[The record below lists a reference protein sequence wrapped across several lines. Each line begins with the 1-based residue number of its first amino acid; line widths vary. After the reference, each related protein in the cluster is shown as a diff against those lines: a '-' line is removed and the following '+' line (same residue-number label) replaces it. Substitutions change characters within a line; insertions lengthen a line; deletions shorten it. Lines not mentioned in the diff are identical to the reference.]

1 MAEKTIFFKGLNGIR
16 AIAALSV
23 LFAHTTMML
32 GDFGLNAFIF
42 GTYDD
47 GNPKATLL
55 AGLGVSMFF
64 ALSGFLITYLLL
76 EEKKTG
82 NISVKNFY
90 IRRVLR
96 IWPLYYAYMIL
107 SLLTLIKFTEQTINS
122 TILFYIFFFFYF
134 SFIIGTAIDFI
145 SHYWSLGVEEQ
156 FYSFWPW
163 LIRRGGGNTLIMTVL
178 ICAGLILLKTA
189 IRIYDIQYN
198 NGNIGLAYSILHTTR
213 FQCMLIGA
221 VGAILYFQ
229 QNKWFLM
236 LTNNYFVQSIAWLAI
251 VLAAVNQFHIISF
264 LDNEIFCVVTL
275 VVIIGQIKT
284 EKRIVNL
291 NHPVF
296 DFVGK
301 ISYGIYV
308 IHPLVIFYLA
318 KAIHFSNSQLP
329 LNYLIIYI
337 VVFIAVISIA
347 YLSYKYFEKPFLS
360 LKLKYSIVRSS
371 SERNKH

>member
-107 SLLTLIKFTEQTINS
+107 SLLTLIKFTDQPINS
-122 TILFYIFFFFYF
+122 AILFYIFLAANVP
-134 SFIIGTAIDFI
+134 FIIGTAIDFI

-163 LIRRGGGNTLIMTVL
+163 LIRRGGG
-178 ICAGLILLKTA
+178 G
-189 IRIYDIQYN
+189 
-198 NGNIGLAYSILHTTR
+198 
-213 FQCMLIGA
+213 
-221 VGAILYFQ
+221 
-229 QNKWFLM
+229 
-236 LTNNYFVQSIAWLAI
+236 
-251 VLAAVNQFHIISF
+251 
-264 LDNEIFCVVTL
+264 
-275 VVIIGQIKT
+275 
-284 EKRIVNL
+284 EKKN
-291 NHPVF
+291 
-296 DFVGK
+296 
-301 ISYGIYV
+301 
-308 IHPLVIFYLA
+308 
-318 KAIHFSNSQLP
+318 
-329 LNYLIIYI
+329 
-337 VVFIAVISIA
+337 
-347 YLSYKYFEKPFLS
+347 
-360 LKLKYSIVRSS
+360 
-371 SERNKH
+371 